1 MIIFVKQ
8 NKRKIMETDNIME
21 RRERESQLAREKK
34 LKRTMWIL
42 VVVAVALVAV
52 LGFVW
57 SQKASLISELEDE
70 KRDLTEQME
79 SLQNDYATL
88 SSDYDSINSQL
99 DTSRAEVAD
108 LLERIKK
115 TNATN
120 RAKMRQY
127 EKELGTLRSIMRN
140 YIVQIDSLNTLNHKL
155 TAEAAAA
162 RREAAASKAESA
174 QLSQQ
179 VENLT
184 GQVAAGSVIKARGL
198 HIAAYNSSDKV
209 TDRSSRTVRLLTS
222 LSLVEN
228 DLAPKGPVRVFIRV
242 KDPDGIILTNSNRSS
257 FTFNGET
264 MVASASRRV
273 DYEGSEVDLSIYLN
287 DIPEYRKG
295 VYTVEAYTEQS
306 FLGKSELM
314 LR

>member
-1 MIIFVKQ
+1 
-8 NKRKIMETDNIME
+8 ME

-88 SSDYDSINSQL
+88 SSDYDNINSQL

-155 TAEAAAA
+155 TAEAAEA

>member
-1 MIIFVKQ
+1 
-8 NKRKIMETDNIME
+8 METDNIME

-42 VVVAVALVAV
+42 VMVAVALVAV

-88 SSDYDSINSQL
+88 SSDYDNINSQL

-140 YIVQIDSLNTLNHKL
+140 YIVQIDSLNSLNHKL

-198 HIAAYNSSDKV
+198 HIEAYNSSDKV

>member
-1 MIIFVKQ
+1 
-8 NKRKIMETDNIME
+8 METDNIME
-21 RRERESQLAREKK
+21 RRERERQLAREKK

-52 LGFVW
+52 LGYVW
-57 SQKASLISELEDE
+57 SQKSSLISELEDE

-162 RREAAASKAESA
+162 RREAAASKAESV

>member
-1 MIIFVKQ
+1 
-8 NKRKIMETDNIME
+8 METDNIME

-52 LGFVW
+52 LGYVW
-57 SQKASLISELEDE
+57 SQKSSLISELEDE
-70 KRDLTEQME
+70 KKDLTEQME

-162 RREAAASKAESA
+162 RREAAASKAESV

>member
-1 MIIFVKQ
+1 
-8 NKRKIMETDNIME
+8 ME

-52 LGFVW
+52 LGYVW
-57 SQKASLISELEDE
+57 SQKSSLISELENE

-88 SSDYDSINSQL
+88 SSDYDNINSQL

-140 YIVQIDSLNTLNHKL
+140 YIVQIDSLNSLNHKL

>member
-1 MIIFVKQ
+1 
-8 NKRKIMETDNIME
+8 METDNIME
-21 RRERESQLAREKK
+21 RRERESQLAKEKK

-52 LGFVW
+52 LGYVW
-57 SQKASLISELEDE
+57 SQKSSLISELEDE

-295 VYTVEAYTEQS
+295 VYTVEAYTEQA

>member
-1 MIIFVKQ
+1 
-8 NKRKIMETDNIME
+8 ME

-52 LGFVW
+52 LGYVW
-57 SQKASLISELEDE
+57 SQKSSLISELEDE

-198 HIAAYNSSDKV
+198 HISAYNSSDKV

-295 VYTVEAYTEQS
+295 VYTVEAYTEQA

>member
-1 MIIFVKQ
+1 
-8 NKRKIMETDNIME
+8 METDNIME
-21 RRERESQLAREKK
+21 RRERERQLAREKK

-52 LGFVW
+52 LGYVW
-57 SQKASLISELEDE
+57 SQKSSLISELEDE

>member
-1 MIIFVKQ
+1 
-8 NKRKIMETDNIME
+8 METDNIME

-42 VVVAVALVAV
+42 VVVAAALVAV
-52 LGFVW
+52 LGYVW
-57 SQKASLISELEDE
+57 SQKSSLISELEDE

-88 SSDYDSINSQL
+88 SSDYDNINSQL

-140 YIVQIDSLNTLNHKL
+140 YIVQIDSLNSLNHKL

-198 HIAAYNSSDKV
+198 HIEAYNSSDKV

>member
-1 MIIFVKQ
+1 
-8 NKRKIMETDNIME
+8 METDNIME
-21 RRERESQLAREKK
+21 RRERESQLASEKK

-52 LGFVW
+52 LGYVW
-57 SQKASLISELEDE
+57 SQKSSLISELEDE

>member
-1 MIIFVKQ
+1 
-8 NKRKIMETDNIME
+8 METDNIME

-52 LGFVW
+52 LGYVW
-57 SQKASLISELEDE
+57 SQKSSLISELEDE

-162 RREAAASKAESA
+162 RREAAASKAEST

>member
-1 MIIFVKQ
+1 
-8 NKRKIMETDNIME
+8 METDNIME

-52 LGFVW
+52 LGYVW
-57 SQKASLISELEDE
+57 SQKSSLISELEDE

-88 SSDYDSINSQL
+88 SSDYDNINSQL

-140 YIVQIDSLNTLNHKL
+140 YIVQIDSLNSLNHKL

-198 HIAAYNSSDKV
+198 HISAYNSSDKV